1 MVEKITKLG
10 DTMPKFDSAGNM
22 ILKKPEVINKVKK
35 LEAEFNEIVNGK
47 EFPCQYCGKEWKSE
61 ISKLRH
67 EPWCPK
73 NPNQRKYRRTGTK
86 VKKKPKRPKADPKPE
101 GKPKKV
107 EPIIKELRE
116 FDKTFGITDQQIVKY
131 IRDKM
136 KG

>member
-1 MVEKITKLG
+1 MVDKITKLG
-10 DTMPKFDSAGNM
+10 NVMPEFDSAGNM
-22 ILKKPEVINKVKK
+22 ITTKPPKIEQ
-35 LEAEFNEIVNGK
+35 LEEELEEIINGK

-73 NPNQRKYRRTGTK
+73 NPNQRKYRKTGTK
-86 VKKKPKRPKADPKPE
+86 VKKKPKRPKADPKP
-101 GKPKKV
+101 GGRHKKV
-107 EPIIKELRE
+107 EPIIEELRE
-116 FDKTFGITDQQIVKY
+116 FDKTFGITDQQIVRY